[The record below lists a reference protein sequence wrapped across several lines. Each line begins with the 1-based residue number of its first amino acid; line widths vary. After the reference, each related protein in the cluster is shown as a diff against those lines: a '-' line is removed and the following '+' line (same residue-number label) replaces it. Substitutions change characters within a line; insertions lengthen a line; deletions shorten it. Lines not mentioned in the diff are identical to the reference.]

1 MTTSL
6 STLTQDSLNEA
17 MEQIRKETAQSI
29 KNLRQELQTDVLS
42 MENNIAEAVIK
53 ALKTPSAI
61 SMETENYDEMSSQS
75 TAYETTTTTLKTL
88 EEKFDSLSMMVKM
101 LAERLSEI
109 VENQEANQHKRNR
122 PEESPMKQILKMPST
137 RQLAQSPPSKLPRA
151 MNPQPPNTPPPHGIP
166 HSAGTREEK

>member
-1 MTTSL
+1 
-6 STLTQDSLNEA
+6 
-17 MEQIRKETAQSI
+17 
-29 KNLRQELQTDVLS
+29 

-75 TAYETTTTTLKTL
+75 TAYETTTTLKTL
-88 EEKFDSLSMMVKM
+88 EEKFDSLSTMVKM
-101 LAERLSEI
+101 LAER

-137 RQLAQSPPSKLPRA
+137 RQSAQSPPSKLPRA